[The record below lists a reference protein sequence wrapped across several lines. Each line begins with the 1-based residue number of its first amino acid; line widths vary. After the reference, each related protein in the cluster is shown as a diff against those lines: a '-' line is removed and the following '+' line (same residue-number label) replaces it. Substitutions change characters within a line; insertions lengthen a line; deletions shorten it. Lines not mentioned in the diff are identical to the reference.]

1 MTPAQF
7 WQLEMQNQQN
17 QQAQQQQN
25 QKMIM
30 DGITQFA
37 GQYAENKALDAKG
50 AAYGSFLKNH
60 GEQLGFDGEY
70 LDGLL
75 KMKPRELAMI
85 GDSFLGM
92 GNAGNRLM
100 AMQYQQQ
107 TANLFGGGR
116 GSGAGGGGGGMS
128 SNNSG
133 GGFTIVP

>member
-7 WQLEMQNQQN
+7 WQIEMQNQQN

-37 GQYAENKALDAKG
+37 GAYADNKAMEAKG
-50 AAYGSFLKNH
+50 SAYGDFLKRH
-60 GEQLGFDGEY
+60 GEQLGLDGEY

-75 KMKPRELAMI
+75 KMKPRELAVA

-100 AMQYQQQ
+100 GLNSMQYQ
-107 TANLFGGGR
+107 ANLYSGNR
-116 GSGAGGGGGGMS
+116 GSGGGGGGMG
-128 SNNSG
+128 SG
-133 GGFTIVP
+133 GAAPQESVTF